1 MRRQLIFILLNSLLW
16 TSVSGQESD
25 NQGSRMLFQGI
36 IMEKQNEIP
45 LPNAHIFINRSLSS
59 ASNEDG
65 RFAFYAAKNDT
76 VIFSL
81 LGYKPLFFHISDTL
95 SGREF
100 VAGIYMSADTVSID
114 EVVILPRLANLR
126 SDIFNPRS
134 EKSRQNQNASN
145 NLELSAYQAKM
156 NQNKLGD
163 PSTNYEVLR
172 QRQKDDAY
180 TKGQIP
186 SDRIVGL
193 SPLLLI
199 PAAYMLL
206 HGLPEKPAPLQPS
219 LTEQEVN
226 EIHKRYLESIR
237 QK

>member
-1 MRRQLIFILLNSLLW
+1 
-16 TSVSGQESD
+16 
-25 NQGSRMLFQGI
+25 
-36 IMEKQNEIP
+36 
-45 LPNAHIFINRSLSS
+45 
-59 ASNEDG
+59 
-65 RFAFYAAKNDT
+65 
-76 VIFSL
+76 
-81 LGYKPLFFHISDTL
+81 
-95 SGREF
+95 
-100 VAGIYMSADTVSID
+100 MSADTVSID
-114 EVVILPRLANLR
+114 EVVILPRLANLK